1 MTESEY
7 YLRSIIKKL
16 LKLLTDAQLKEAIKI
31 VEGLD
36 VWNDEDRDRI
46 YWNKRISK
54 LKEQSL

>member
-1 MTESEY
+1 MNESQ

-16 LKLLTDAQLKEAIKI
+16 LKLLTDEQLKKAIKI

-46 YWNKRISK
+46 YWHERIKK
-54 LKEQSL
+54 LKESL